1 MATDNVSAEKAKVL
15 VYPNPVVD
23 VIHIDDKNLK
33 SVILYSM
40 DGKKLLET
48 KNNEMTVSQLPKGVY
63 ILRIVTADNSI
74 VSKKI
79 IKK

>member
-1 MATDNVSAEKAKVL
+1 MENKGL

-23 VIHIDDKNLK
+23 VLHIDDKNLK
-33 SVILYSM
+33 SVALYSM

-48 KNNEMTVSQLPKGVY
+48 KSSEMNVSKLPNGVY
-63 ILRIVTADNSI
+63 VLRIVTSDNNI